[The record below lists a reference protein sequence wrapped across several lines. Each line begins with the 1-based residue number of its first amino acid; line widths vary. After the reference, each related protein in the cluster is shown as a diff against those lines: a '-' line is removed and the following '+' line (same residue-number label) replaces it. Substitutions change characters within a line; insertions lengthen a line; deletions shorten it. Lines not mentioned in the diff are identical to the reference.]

1 MNENGIP
8 ATYAL
13 LGGTDA
19 WKNAGMPMEK
29 SANPTAPPA
38 NQ

>member
-1 MNENGIP
+1 MNENDIQ

-13 LGGTDA
+13 LGVTVA

-29 SANPTAPPA
+29 SANPSTPA
-38 NQ
+38 TNQ